1 MNRGI
6 IVGLAFSICPLA
18 VDAQQGIVGK
28 YNGSLQRERGRTS
41 GITIEITSAEDG
53 KLKGSYTSHGA
64 GVCGGI
70 FPIEGTY
77 QGNKLEFTAA
87 KGGSTGDCLE
97 RKFEVVLDGNKL
109 VGQMRQQ
116 TGEMGKVQLSK

>member
-6 IVGLAFSICPLA
+6 LVGLAFSICSLA

-41 GITIEITSAEDG
+41 GI
-53 KLKGSYTSHGA
+53 
-64 GVCGGI
+64 
-70 FPIEGTY
+70 PIEGTY

-116 TGEMGKVQLSK
+116 TGELGKVQLSK

>member
-1 MNRGI
+1 MNRVV
-6 IVGLAFSICPLA
+6 IVGLALSVFALA

-28 YNGSLQRERGRTS
+28 YNGTLVRERGRSS

-53 KLKGSYTSHGA
+53 KLKGSYTSHGS

-77 QGNKLEFTAA
+77 QGNKLQFTAA
-87 KGGSTGDCLE
+87 KGGPTGDCLE
-97 RKFEVVLDGNKL
+97 RKFEVVLDGDKL
-109 VGQMRQQ
+109 VGQMQQQ
-116 TGEMGKVQLSK
+116 TGELGKVQLSK